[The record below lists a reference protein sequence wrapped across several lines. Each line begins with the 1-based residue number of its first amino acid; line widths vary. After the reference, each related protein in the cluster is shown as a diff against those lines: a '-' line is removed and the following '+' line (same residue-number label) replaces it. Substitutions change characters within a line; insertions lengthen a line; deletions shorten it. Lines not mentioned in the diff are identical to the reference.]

1 MGNTD
6 EPRDAKGKWTGG
18 GVSGSGG
25 FKIDKKAA
33 AFKTSN
39 EHHLSKDEQEL
50 SDLEDA
56 GMIHTQEMGD
66 DGQMHDIDF
75 ANSPD

>member
-1 MGNTD
+1 MPDDT
-6 EPRDAKGKWTGG
+6 EARDANGKWTAGA
-18 GVSGSGG
+18 
-25 FKIDKKAA
+25 FDMKAVNY
-33 AFKTSN
+33 KTSN
-39 EHHLSKDEQEL
+39 VHTLSKDEQEL